1 MYFKPS
7 FAMAALLAATCSA
20 QAASDSD
27 LAAIRSQI
35 DDMKKSYEQRIA
47 SLEKK
52 LAEAEVK
59 SQAAPAPAGT
69 SAPAAASATQ
79 VAANSATVA
88 STSRPATSNAASGFN
103 PEVSLILQGQYKN
116 MKNIEGRNIT
126 GFVPAGGH
134 DHGEGSIEGINKR
147 GFSVDHTELVF
158 AANIDP
164 YWRGQAIIAALDGK
178 AEVEEA
184 WIQSLG
190 IGQGIGLKAGRIRS
204 GIGYLNE
211 QHPHMWDFA
220 DAPLAYQAMFGTH
233 GSYTQDGVQLKWL
246 APTPVFLEFGAEFGR
261 GASFPGTDRNKNGSG
276 AGALFAHI
284 GGDVGASNNWRAGV
298 SWLKTAAKDREAI
311 FSDINGLEAQGHYS
325 GDSTTWLADFVW
337 KWAPNGNPKYRN
349 FKFQSEYFSREE
361 KGSMNCTDEES
372 LANAC
377 NPANDGSSVNSNY
390 RTRQS
395 GWYAQGVFKFTPEWR
410 AGLRYEQLDSGKR
423 DFGANNDNLTID
435 SYKPKKASAM
445 VDYSWSEFSRVRLQ
459 VAQDKSMQGYTDNQ
473 VTMQYIMSLGA
484 HGAHKF

>member
-1 MYFKPS
+1 MFNKPS
-7 FAMAALLAATCSA
+7 FAMAVLLAASCSA
-20 QAASDSD
+20 QAVSDND

-35 DDMKKSYEQRIA
+35 DEMKKTYEQRIA

-59 SQAAPAPAGT
+59 SKADPVPPVADARATAPNT
-69 SAPAAASATQ
+69 AS
-79 VAANSATVA
+79 S
-88 STSRPATSNAASGFN
+88 FN
-103 PEVSLILQGQYKN
+103 PEVSLILQGQYKD
-116 MKNIEGRNIT
+116 MKNVEGRGIT

-134 DHGEGSIEGINKR
+134 DHGAGAIEGINKR

-164 YWRGQAIIAALDGK
+164 YWRGQAIIAVLDET

-184 WIQSLG
+184 WIQSLA
-190 IGQGIGLKAGRIRS
+190 IGQGIGLKAGRMRS

-220 DAPLAYQAMFGTH
+220 DAPLMYQAMFGTH
-233 GSYTQDGVQLKWL
+233 GSYAQDGVQLKWL

-261 GASFPGTDRNKNGSG
+261 GATFPGTDRNKNGSG

-284 GGDVGASNNWRAGV
+284 GGDVGLSNNWRAGV

-311 FSDINGLEAQGHYS
+311 FSDVNGLEAQGLYE

-337 KWAPNGNPKYRN
+337 KWAPNGNPRYRN
-349 FKFQSEYFSREE
+349 FKFQSEYFSRQE
-361 KGSMNCTDEES
+361 KGSMNCTDEQS
-372 LANAC
+372 FGNAC
-377 NPANDGSSVNSNY
+377 NPNNDGSSVTSDY

-395 GWYAQGVFKFTPEWR
+395 GWYAQGIFKLTPEWR
-410 AGLRYEQLDSGKR
+410 AGLRYEQLNSGTR
-423 DFGANNDNLTID
+423 DFGVNNSNLLID

-459 VAQDKSMQGYTDNQ
+459 IAQDKSMQGLTDNQ
-473 VTMQYIMSLGA
+473 LTMQYIMSLGA